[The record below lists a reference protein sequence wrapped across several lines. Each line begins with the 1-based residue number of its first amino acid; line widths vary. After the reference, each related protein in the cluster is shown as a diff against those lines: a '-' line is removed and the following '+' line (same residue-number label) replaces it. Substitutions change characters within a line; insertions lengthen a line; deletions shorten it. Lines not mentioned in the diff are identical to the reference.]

1 MKPFSRSKI
10 IESVIALF
18 NDLTT
23 PKKGTD
29 AGGLI
34 FWQERVV
41 VTILLT
47 ALFLGLFAYIP
58 SVLLCI
64 KEKLWGVAVFDTVI
78 YALVFVLLIF
88 RSIPFSI
95 RAYVIIFS
103 SYLLGVVL
111 LTVVGPSASGPVWL
125 FAFPVLAG
133 VILGFRASM
142 IALLINTATLIVGG
156 IMIYKGL
163 PHWLQPKPHNLEKW
177 ITISLN
183 FILLNAIAAL
193 SISMVLRGLQ
203 KSLDYEKSMRQS
215 LEKQVA
221 DRMEAEKALTESER
235 RYRTLFQGAAEG
247 ILIIEIL
254 SFKIIFANRAAGKM
268 LKYDEDN
275 LIGRR
280 LQSLIPGLPAGNS
293 GENGWAMEYASHP
306 HVTDFPLQCSDG
318 SMIYSDISNTK
329 INIDNRDC
337 LASFLTD
344 ITDRKIKEE
353 EKKKLQEGLQH
364 ARKMESIGVLA
375 GGIAHDFNNILSSI
389 IGYTELSLDD
399 VSENPILED
408 NLKEIYT
415 AGMRAKDL
423 VKQIL
428 TFARKTDEELKPIRV
443 NAIARETLKL
453 LRATIPTTIEI
464 VHHLD
469 SEALIMGNSTQVHQ
483 VLMNLCTNAVY
494 AMEEAGGRLEIN
506 LSDTVIGNMNDT
518 VRLNLKPGEYIQI
531 TISDTGAGMPPELIH
546 NIFEPYVTTKAPG
559 KGTGLGLAVVH
570 GIVKTYGGEITV
582 DSEMGKGTVFSVYLP
597 VIKNAVEAR
606 AVESQNL
613 PSGTERVLIVD
624 DEVPIVKFVGMIL
637 KRLGYRV
644 TLQTGSKEALSL
656 FQSDPR
662 AFDAVV
668 TDMTMPNMTG
678 DLLALELMKIRPDI
692 PVILCTG
699 YSNKISEDIAAEI
712 GIRAFAFK
720 PIVKAD
726 LAKTLRKVL
735 DAA

>member
-58 SVLLCI
+58 SVMLCI
-64 KEKLWGVAVFDTVI
+64 KEKLWGVAVF
-78 YALVFVLLIF
+78 
-88 RSIPFSI
+88 
-95 RAYVIIFS
+95 
-103 SYLLGVVL
+103 
-111 LTVVGPSASGPVWL
+111 
-125 FAFPVLAG
+125 
-133 VILGFRASM
+133 
-142 IALLINTATLIVGG
+142 
-156 IMIYKGL
+156 
-163 PHWLQPKPHNLEKW
+163 
-177 ITISLN
+177 
-183 FILLNAIAAL
+183 
-193 SISMVLRGLQ
+193 
-203 KSLDYEKSMRQS
+203 
-215 LEKQVA
+215 
-221 DRMEAEKALTESER
+221 
-235 RYRTLFQGAAEG
+235 
-247 ILIIEIL
+247 
-254 SFKIIFANRAAGKM
+254 
-268 LKYDEDN
+268 
-275 LIGRR
+275 
-280 LQSLIPGLPAGNS
+280 
-293 GENGWAMEYASHP
+293 
-306 HVTDFPLQCSDG
+306 
-318 SMIYSDISNTK
+318 
-329 INIDNRDC
+329 
-337 LASFLTD
+337 D

-399 VSENPILED
+399 AKENSVLED

-443 NAIARETLKL
+443 NAIAREALKL

-464 VHHLD
+464 GHHLD
-469 SEALIMGNSTQVHQ
+469 SDALIMGNSTQVHQ
-483 VLMNLCTNAVY
+483 VLMNICTNAVY

-518 VRLNLKPGEYIQI
+518 ARFNLKPGEYIQI

-546 NIFEPYVTTKAPG
+546 SIFEPYVTTKVPG

-582 DSEMGKGTVFSVYLP
+582 DSEMGKGTVFSVYLT
-597 VIKNAVEAR
+597 VIKNSVEAQ

-613 PSGTERVLIVD
+613 PSGAERILIVD
-624 DEVPIVKFVGMIL
+624 DEMPIVKFVGMIL
-637 KRLGYRV
+637 QRLGYSV

-656 FQSDPR
+656 FQSDPQ

-678 DLLALELMKIRPDI
+678 DLLAVELMKIRPDI

-735 DAA
+735 DAAKGDV

>member
-1 MKPFSRSKI
+1 
-10 IESVIALF
+10 
-18 NDLTT
+18 
-23 PKKGTD
+23 
-29 AGGLI
+29 
-34 FWQERVV
+34 
-41 VTILLT
+41 
-47 ALFLGLFAYIP
+47 
-58 SVLLCI
+58 
-64 KEKLWGVAVFDTVI
+64 
-78 YALVFVLLIF
+78 
-88 RSIPFSI
+88 
-95 RAYVIIFS
+95 
-103 SYLLGVVL
+103 
-111 LTVVGPSASGPVWL
+111 
-125 FAFPVLAG
+125 
-133 VILGFRASM
+133 
-142 IALLINTATLIVGG
+142 
-156 IMIYKGL
+156 
-163 PHWLQPKPHNLEKW
+163 
-177 ITISLN
+177 
-183 FILLNAIAAL
+183 
-193 SISMVLRGLQ
+193 
-203 KSLDYEKSMRQS
+203 
-215 LEKQVA
+215 
-221 DRMEAEKALTESER
+221 
-235 RYRTLFQGAAEG
+235 
-247 ILIIEIL
+247 
-254 SFKIIFANRAAGKM
+254 
-268 LKYDEDN
+268 
-275 LIGRR
+275 
-280 LQSLIPGLPAGNS
+280 
-293 GENGWAMEYASHP
+293 
-306 HVTDFPLQCSDG
+306 
-318 SMIYSDISNTK
+318 
-329 INIDNRDC
+329 
-337 LASFLTD
+337 
-344 ITDRKIKEE
+344 
-353 EKKKLQEGLQH
+353 
-364 ARKMESIGVLA
+364 A

-399 VSENPILED
+399 ATENPILED

-453 LRATIPTTIEI
+453 LRATVPTTIEI

-506 LSDTVIGNMNDT
+506 LSDTVIGNMKDT
-518 VRLNLKPGEYIQI
+518 ARLNLKPGEYIRI

-597 VIKNAVEAR
+597 VIKNAVESR

-613 PSGTERVLIVD
+613 PSGTEHILIVD

-637 KRLGYRV
+637 QRLGYSV

-656 FQSDPR
+656 FQSDPQ

-678 DLLALELMKIRPDI
+678 DLLAVELMKIRPDI

-712 GIRAFAFK
+712 GIRAFAYK

-735 DAA
+735 DEA